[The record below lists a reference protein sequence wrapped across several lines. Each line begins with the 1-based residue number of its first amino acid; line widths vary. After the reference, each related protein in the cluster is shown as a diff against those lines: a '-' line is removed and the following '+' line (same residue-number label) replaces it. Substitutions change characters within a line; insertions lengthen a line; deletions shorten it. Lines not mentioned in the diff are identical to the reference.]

1 MYKKYTICLKKNRQ
15 KKKNKET
22 RNNIKNMKRGKGVED
37 EVPFLLNKQLEKHSV
52 YQPELV
58 SKMLTG
64 VLRESVRA
72 SIARKRLMDTYREYR
87 ETLKEEKKNADKQI
101 KENNKRLHEIERL
114 LLDPKILLGDGPSRS
129 TRASKKKNQGQNSE
143 YRKLLDER
151 DRLRSQNNAITYR
164 LSKRIR

>member
-1 MYKKYTICLKKNRQ
+1 MKNRTRGRKGARKGTRTSSH
-15 KKKNKET
+15 KKKL
-22 RNNIKNMKRGKGVED
+22 GKGAED
-37 EVPFLLNKQLEKHSV
+37 EVPFLLKKQLEKHSV

-64 VLRESVRA
+64 VLRESVKA

-87 ETLKEEKKNADKQI
+87 ETLKQEKENADKQI

-129 TRASKKKNQGQNSE
+129 TRASKKKNPQQTSE
-143 YRKLLDER
+143 YRRLMDER
-151 DRLRSQNNAITYR
+151 DRLRRQNDTITYR

>member
-1 MYKKYTICLKKNRQ
+1 MKSRTRNKRRNRTRSQ
-15 KKKNKET
+15 KKKLG
-22 RNNIKNMKRGKGVED
+22 RGAED
-37 EVPFLLNKQLEKHSV
+37 EVPFLLKKQLEKHSV

-64 VLRESVRA
+64 VPRDSVKT

-87 ETLKEEKKNADKQI
+87 ETLKREKETADKQI
-101 KENNKRLHEIERL
+101 KENNKRLQEIERL

-129 TRASKKKNQGQNSE
+129 TRGSKKKNPGQISE
-143 YRKLLDER
+143 YRRLLDER
-151 DRLRSQNNAITYR
+151 ERLRRQNDSITYR

>member
-1 MYKKYTICLKKNRQ
+1 MSKSQ
-15 KKKNKET
+15 KKEKKEKRLTKRNKKAH
-22 RNNIKNMKRGKGVED
+22 RKRTGRGAED
-37 EVPFLLNKQLEKHSV
+37 EVPFLLKKQLEKHSV

-64 VLRESVRA
+64 VLRESVKA

-87 ETLKEEKKNADKQI
+87 ETLKQEKENADKQI

-129 TRASKKKNQGQNSE
+129 TRASKKKNPGQTSE
-143 YRKLLDER
+143 YRRLMDER
-151 DRLRSQNNAITYR
+151 DRLRRQNDAITYR

>member
-1 MYKKYTICLKKNRQ
+1 MSKSQ
-15 KKKNKET
+15 KKEKKEKRLTKRNKKT
-22 RNNIKNMKRGKGVED
+22 HRKRTGRGAED
-37 EVPFLLNKQLEKHSV
+37 EVPFLLKKQLEKHSV

-64 VLRESVRA
+64 VLRESVKA

-87 ETLKEEKKNADKQI
+87 ETLKQEKENADKQI

-129 TRASKKKNQGQNSE
+129 TRASKKKNTGQTSE
-143 YRKLLDER
+143 YRRLMDER
-151 DRLRSQNNAITYR
+151 DRLRRQNYAITYR